1 MPGCVGSTSVLS
13 EKGARIQ
20 LAVISDLEKG
30 MFLRREMGFAEAKR
44 VSCPMKKVSGMPG
57 F

>member
-1 MPGCVGSTSVLS
+1 MLRSRGELS

-44 VSCPMKKVSGMPG
+44 VLMTNEKGL
-57 F
+57 

>member
-44 VSCPMKKVSGMPG
+44 VPCPMKKVSGMPG

>member
-1 MPGCVGSTSVLS
+1 MLRSRGELS

>member
-1 MPGCVGSTSVLS
+1 MRSRGELS

-44 VSCPMKKVSGMPG
+44 VPMTNEKG